1 MDIHFGPETDAI
13 RRQVREFLAEKLPD
27 DLRHTAQH
35 EEMVLS
41 ADQQKRWA
49 RLLNDQG
56 GWSCPG
62 WPKEHGGPG
71 WSFEQQYVF
80 DREIALGDAPRLQA
94 FGPGMIGPAI
104 IEYGTDVQKAK
115 FLPAILTGEILFCQG
130 YSEPN
135 AGSDLAALSCLAVR
149 DGDDYVINGSKLWT
163 SDGHFAD
170 WMFGLFRTDS
180 SGKKQHGITV
190 LLLPMDSPGIEV
202 RPIITFEGTHEV
214 NQTFFT
220 DVRVPVAY
228 RIGEEDKGWTVAK
241 YILGFERFGT
251 AEVSRSA
258 VSLERLKRFARKS
271 DRGGRP
277 LMEDAAFAAG
287 IAEIE
292 IELRALE
299 LVEQRFLFGPG
310 GPDAMGPEASMLK
323 VRGTEVQHK
332 ISELTMDA
340 LGSYAVPSVPEQLEE
355 GYNGEPVG
363 AMETGYAARSYYNL
377 RKTAIYS
384 GSNEIQKNIMSKAVL
399 GL

>member
-1 MDIHFGPETDAI
+1 MDIHFSPETDAI
-13 RRQVREFLAEKLPD
+13 RQQVRAFLAEKLPD
-27 DLRHTAQH
+27 DLRRRARR

-41 ADQQKRWA
+41 SEQQKRWA

-80 DREIALGDAPRLQA
+80 DREIALGDAPRLQG
-94 FGPGMIGPAI
+94 FGPGMIGSAI
-104 IEYGTDVQKAK
+104 IEYGTDEQKAK
-115 FLPAILTGEILFCQG
+115 FLPAILTGDILFCQG
-130 YSEPN
+130 FSEPN
-135 AGSDLAALSCLAVR
+135 AGSDLAALSCHAVGE
-149 DGDDYVINGSKLWT
+149 GDDYVINGSKLWT

-202 RPIITFEGTHEV
+202 RPLITFEGTHEV

-220 DVRVPVAY
+220 DVRVPATG
-228 RIGEEDKGWTVAK
+228 RIGEESKGWTVAK

-258 VSLERLKRFARKS
+258 VSLQRLKRFARES
-271 DRGGRP
+271 DRGASP
-277 LMEDAAFAAG
+277 LIKDTAFAAG

-332 ISELTMDA
+332 ISELTMEA
-340 LGSYAVPSVPEQLEE
+340 LGSYALPSVPEQLEE
-355 GYNGEPVG
+355 GYNAEPVG
-363 AMETGYAARSYYNL
+363 PMETGYAARSYFNL

>member
-13 RRQVREFLAEKLPD
+13 RQQVHAFLAEKLPD
-27 DLRHTAQH
+27 ELRRLAQR

-41 ADQQKRWA
+41 SEQQKRWA

-80 DREIALGDAPRLQA
+80 DREIALGDAPRLQG

-104 IEYGTDVQKAK
+104 IEYGTDEQKAK
-115 FLPAILTGEILFCQG
+115 FLPAILTGDILFCQG
-130 YSEPN
+130 FSEPN
-135 AGSDLAALSCLAVR
+135 AGSDLAALSCHAVR

-202 RPIITFEGTHEV
+202 RPLITFEGTHEV

-220 DVRVPVAY
+220 DVRVPVAN
-228 RIGEEDKGWTVAK
+228 RVGEESKGWTVAK

-251 AEVSRSA
+251 AEVPRSA

-277 LMEDAAFAAG
+277 LMEDAAFAAE

-332 ISELTMDA
+332 ISELTMEA
-340 LGSYAVPSVPEQLEE
+340 LGSYALPSVPEQLEE
-355 GYNGEPVG
+355 GYNEEPVG
-363 AMETGYAARSYYNL
+363 PMETGYAARSYFNL

>member
-1 MDIHFGPETDAI
+1 MDTQFGPETENI

-27 DLRHTAQH
+27 DLRRMARH

-41 ADQQKRWA
+41 SEQQKRWV
-49 RLLNDQG
+49 RLLNDHG

-62 WPKEHGGPG
+62 WPKENGGPG
-71 WSFEQQYVF
+71 WSFEQQYLF
-80 DREIALGDAPRLQA
+80 ERELALGDAPRLPG
-94 FGPGMIGPAI
+94 FGPLMIGPAI
-104 IEYGTDVQKAK
+104 IEYGTDEQKAK
-115 FLPAILTGEILFCQG
+115 FLPAILTGDILFCQG
-130 YSEPN
+130 FSEPN
-135 AGSDLAALSCLAVR
+135 AGSDLAALGCLAAR
-149 DGDDYVINGSKLWT
+149 EGDEYVINGSKIWT

-180 SGKKQHGITV
+180 AGRKQHGITV
-190 LLLPMDSPGIEV
+190 LLLPMDSPGIDV
-202 RPIITFEGTHEV
+202 RPLITFEGTHEV

-220 DVRVPVAY
+220 DVRVPAAY
-228 RIGEEDKGWTVAK
+228 RIGEEHKGWTVAK

-258 VSLERLKRFARKS
+258 VSLERLKRIARES
-271 DRGGRP
+271 GRGVTP
-277 LMEDAAFAAG
+277 LIEDAAFAAR
-287 IAEIE
+287 IAEVE

-299 LVEQRFLFGPG
+299 FVEQRFLFGPG

-323 VRGTEVQHK
+323 VRGTEVQQK
-332 ISELTMDA
+332 ISELTMEA
-340 LGSYAVPSVPEQLEE
+340 LGSYALPLVSEQLEE
-355 GYNGEPVG
+355 GYNEEQVG
-363 AMETGYAARSYYNL
+363 PMETVYAARSYFNL